1 MLYFIEICYMPLKC
15 NKKYGRIA
23 DFITDSSAIGTD
35 KFVAKES
42 LFCVLGSNK
51 KILMSCRVFN
61 KPLLIII
68 DDIALLNYLTCFLIF
83 LRMA

>member
-1 MLYFIEICYMPLKC
+1 MNHNC
-15 NKKYGRIA
+15 NAKDGQIA
-23 DFITDSSAIGTD
+23 AIIPDVYEIGTD

-51 KILMSCRVFN
+51 NILMSCRVFN